1 MARTDRDR
9 WDLATSVG
17 ATATMVAAQRALS
30 SEAKLIDDP
39 YAAPLVRAVGIDVY
53 VRLVNGEIEA
63 GGNTEFDPRRMAQGM
78 ACRTRFYDQFFLDAT
93 RGGIGQ
99 VVILASGLDSRAY
112 RLPWPAGTVV
122 YEVDMPEV
130 IEFKTL
136 TLGDLGAEPTAQR
149 RTVAIDLR
157 DDWASALR
165 VRDSIPRPLRV
176 ERRRPGGLSAG
187 RRSGCAVRQRHL
199 AERPRQS
206 SRFRIR
212 ARHRGFRRPAVACS
226 PRPDERTR
234 LRDRLQRPRVPRP
247 AQPHRRSPEPARL
260 ADVVDDGRGSARGE
274 RFRLRRRRRRRGLRR
289 RDVLQRCARAM
300 SGHRSRTAHAMRDVV
315 PLFRV
320 G

>member
-93 RGGIGQ
+93 RSGIGQ

-165 VRDSIPRPLRV
+165 AAGFDPQAPSAWSAEGLVVYLPDDAQDALFDNVTS
-176 ERRRPGGLSAG
+176 LSAPG
-187 RRSGCAVRQRHL
+187 S
-199 AERPRQS
+199 
-206 SRFRIR
+206 
-212 ARHRGFRRPAVACS
+212 
-226 PRPDERTR
+226 
-234 LRDRLQRPRVPRP
+234 
-247 AQPHRRSPEPARL
+247 RL
-260 ADVVDDGRGSARGE
+260 AFEFVPDTAVFADPRWRAHHDRMSELGFEIDFNDLVYHGQRSHIVDHLNQRGWQTTSTTVADLHAANGFVYADDDVAAAFADVTYCSA
-274 RFRLRRRRRRRGLRR
+274 
-289 RDVLQRCARAM
+289 VL
-300 SGHRSRTAHAMRDVV
+300 G
-315 PLFRV
+315 
-320 G
+320 

>member
-157 DDWASALR
+157 DDWASALQAAGFDPQAPSAWSAEGL
-165 VRDSIPRPLRV
+165 VVYLPDDAQDALFDNVTS
-176 ERRRPGGLSAG
+176 LSAPG
-187 RRSGCAVRQRHL
+187 S
-199 AERPRQS
+199 
-206 SRFRIR
+206 
-212 ARHRGFRRPAVACS
+212 
-226 PRPDERTR
+226 
-234 LRDRLQRPRVPRP
+234 
-247 AQPHRRSPEPARL
+247 RL
-260 ADVVDDGRGSARGE
+260 AFEFVPDTAVFADPRWRAHHDRMSELGFEIDFNDLVYHGQRSHIVDHLNQRGWQTSSTTVADLHAANGFVYADDDVAAAFADVTYCSAVLGR
-274 RFRLRRRRRRRGLRR
+274 
-289 RDVLQRCARAM
+289 
-300 SGHRSRTAHAMRDVV
+300 
-315 PLFRV
+315 
-320 G
+320 

>member
-9 WDLATSVG
+9 WNLATSVG

-53 VRLVNGEIEA
+53 VRLVSGEIEA

-93 RGGIGQ
+93 RSGIGQ

-136 TLGDLGAEPTAQR
+136 TLGDLGAKPTAQR

-165 VRDSIPRPLRV
+165 AAGFDPQAPSAWSAEGLVVYLPDDAQDALFDNVTS
-176 ERRRPGGLSAG
+176 LSAPG
-187 RRSGCAVRQRHL
+187 S
-199 AERPRQS
+199 
-206 SRFRIR
+206 
-212 ARHRGFRRPAVACS
+212 
-226 PRPDERTR
+226 
-234 LRDRLQRPRVPRP
+234 
-247 AQPHRRSPEPARL
+247 RL
-260 ADVVDDGRGSARGE
+260 AFEFVPDTAVFADPRWRAHHDRMSELGFEIDFNDLVYHGQRSHIVDHLNQRGWQTTSTTVADLHAANGFVYADDDVAAAFADVTYCSAVLGR
-274 RFRLRRRRRRRGLRR
+274 
-289 RDVLQRCARAM
+289 
-300 SGHRSRTAHAMRDVV
+300 
-315 PLFRV
+315 
-320 G
+320 